1 LRSLKIDRGYVM
13 PRINAVFGVPGAGK
27 SRKITR
33 SYKGGDL
40 VVSTTK
46 SATESLAKHLVSP
59 RYRKLQSS
67 NVRSYVRTVDSYI
80 MHGRTTANMLHF
92 DEALMCH
99 FADVLAVAYKCKAKV
114 VCLYG
119 DPMQLRFI
127 QRTATFGNLLW
138 AWYLRPV
145 DVVLMSVSDRIP
157 PSAAAMLANFYNG
170 RLYALSEEDDKPK
183 KIVCG
188 YNAIPKSDTVQY
200 ITMYQEDKKIL
211 LGAGFKNV
219 ITSGEA
225 QGETYEHVAL
235 VQVDKSR
242 VPLFNSVPHVIVALS
257 RHTKSFVFYT
267 PEMYGSNLVTS
278 AIVRGNDVTLISEAK
293 YNSSVHGDVELN
305 MSFEQYGNL
314 LEN

>member
-1 LRSLKIDRGYVM
+1 MRYQRRMINLR
-13 PRINAVFGVPGAGK
+13 
-27 SRKITR
+27 
-33 SYKGGDL
+33 
-40 VVSTTK
+40 
-46 SATESLAKHLVSP
+46 
-59 RYRKLQSS
+59 RY
-67 NVRSYVRTVDSYI
+67 
-80 MHGRTTANMLHF
+80 
-92 DEALMCH
+92 
-99 FADVLAVAYKCKAKV
+99 
-114 VCLYG
+114 
-119 DPMQLRFI
+119 
-127 QRTATFGNLLW
+127 
-138 AWYLRPV
+138 
-145 DVVLMSVSDRIP
+145 
-157 PSAAAMLANFYNG
+157 
-170 RLYALSEEDDKPK
+170 
-183 KIVCG
+183 CG